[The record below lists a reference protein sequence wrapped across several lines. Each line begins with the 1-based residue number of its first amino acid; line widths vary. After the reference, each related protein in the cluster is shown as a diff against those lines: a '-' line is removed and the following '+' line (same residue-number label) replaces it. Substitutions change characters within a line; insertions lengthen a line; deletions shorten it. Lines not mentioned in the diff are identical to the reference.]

1 MLHRLI
7 RLKIILILAAIV
19 TAAPYS
25 EAAENWVERSN
36 ENAKIL
42 LDVFSR
48 YNPEFAGQLGVEG
61 VDENIIDLTPG
72 FNDRANRDTEAAIA
86 QLRSRWETEKDPAV
100 KQDLE
105 ILIKTASDAIKSNE
119 LNRKYLVPY
128 YDVSQT
134 FFLGLRALLDD
145 QVAPGRRQAALVR
158 LKKYSGMQEG
168 YKPVTVL
175 AMERIRE
182 QMQQPGLLFPSK
194 PELDK
199 MLINGPHLINGIGKL
214 FQKYSISGY
223 EEAYAK
229 LKEQTIEYENFIK
242 NEIQTKARDDFR
254 LPRPLY
260 EFTLQQYGV
269 LIDPE
274 SLAKNSRIAFE
285 QIQKEMQIVAK
296 KVAKEKGYTVS
307 DYRDVIRELKKKQLV
322 GDAILAH
329 YQSRVKDIEKIIR
342 NQKIVTLPERDMTIR
357 IASEAESA
365 SIPAPNMRPPR
376 MMGNTGEKGEFVLPL
391 NIPAASG
398 SKEATQSFDDF
409 TFEAASWTLTAHEG
423 RPGHEMQFASVVE
436 KGVSIAR
443 AIFSFNIVNMEG
455 WGLYSES
462 LIQPFEPA
470 EGELICLQHRLM
482 RSARAF
488 LDPELQLGKIQ
499 PDQAKALLLND
510 VVLSEAMANQEVER
524 YTFWAPGQAP
534 SYFYG
539 YTKLKELRNDAEK
552 AQGKNFNQQSYH
564 DFILAQGMV
573 SPELLRKAVQDVYLK

>member
-1 MLHRLI
+1 MLQKMI
-7 RLKIILILAAIV
+7 RINVLILIAFVFAAS
-19 TAAPYS
+19 AG
-25 EAAENWVERSN
+25 AAEKWVERSN
-36 ENAKIL
+36 ENAKLL
-42 LDVFSR
+42 LDVFSK
-48 YNPEFAGQLGVEG
+48 YTPEFASQLGVEG
-61 VDENIIDLTPG
+61 VDENIIDLNPG
-72 FNDRANRDTEAAIA
+72 FNERANQDTEAAIA
-86 QLRSRWETEKDPAV
+86 QLRSRWENEKDRAV

-105 ILIKTASDAIKSNE
+105 ILIKTATDAIKSNH

-128 YDVSQT
+128 YDLSQT

-145 QVAPGRRQAALVR
+145 QVEPERRKAALVR
-158 LKKYSGMQEG
+158 LKKYAGMQEG

-175 AMERIRE
+175 ATERIRE
-182 QMQQPGLLFPSK
+182 QMHRPGLLFPSK
-194 PELDK
+194 PELEK
-199 MLINGPHLINGIGKL
+199 VLINGPHFISGIEKL
-214 FQKYSISGY
+214 FQKYSITGY
-223 EEAYAK
+223 EEAYTK
-229 LKEQTIEYENFIK
+229 LKEQTAEYENFLK
-242 NEIQTKARDDFR
+242 SEIQTKARPDFR

-269 LIDPE
+269 MIDPE
-274 SLAKNSRIAFE
+274 TLAKNARTAFE
-285 QIQKEMQIVAK
+285 QIQKEMQVVAG
-296 KVAKEKGYTVS
+296 KVAKEKGYTAT
-307 DYRDVIRELKKKQLV
+307 DYRDVIKELKKKQIV

-329 YQSRVKDIEKIIR
+329 YQSRIKDIEKIIR
-342 NQKIVTLPERDMTIR
+342 DHKIVTLPKRDMTIR

-391 NIPAASG
+391 NIPAAPG
-398 SKEATQSFDDF
+398 SKEASQKFDDF

-443 AIFSFNIVNMEG
+443 AVFSFNIVNMEG
-455 WGLYSES
+455 WGLYSEW
-462 LIQPFEPA
+462 LIQPYEPA

-482 RSARAF
+482 RAARAF
-488 LDPELQLGKIQ
+488 LDPELQLGKME
-499 PDQAKALLLND
+499 PEQAKALLMND

-539 YTKLKELRNDAEK
+539 YTKLRELRNDAEK
-552 AQGKNFNQQSYH
+552 EQGQNFNPQAFH

-573 SPELLRKAVQDVYLK
+573 SPELLREAVQEVYLK